1 MFHQKWRMLR
11 SYKII
16 FKGRVQGVGFR
27 PFVSKLAKKMGLFGY
42 VSNDQNGVI
51 IMVSGETDTIF
62 QFYEML
68 LKNPPL
74 LARIKMHNCEEVNY
88 VSYDAFLIIP
98 TKTTNKLNL
107 ALTPDFGIC
116 SECRFE
122 ILDPENRR
130 FQYAFTTCVNCGPRW
145 SITETFPFEREH
157 TTISKFKMCPTCQA
171 EYENDDDRRFHSQ
184 TNSCPD
190 CGIQMELTNKKGIS
204 LKVLQSNIF
213 KKVNNLIQNGKIIAI
228 KNTGGYLL
236 CCDATNPVVVRKLR
250 QLKRRPNKPFAILYP
265 SVEMIEEHVPLETFQ
280 KSELCSVERP
290 IVIIPSK
297 GYSGK
302 IAIDDIAPGLQQL
315 GLMLPYSGILE
326 MLSKELEG
334 PIVATSGNIHG
345 SPIIRNK
352 EKAQELISEISDY
365 FLHHDLDIVNPQDD
379 SVVKFSFKYH
389 QRIVFRRSRGFAP
402 NYFEYEKI
410 IEEKILALGGHL
422 KSTIAF
428 APNDYLYL
436 SQYLGNL
443 DHYDVYQRFKETA
456 TSFQQIFEENPDC
469 ILVDKHPTYL
479 STQYGA
485 ELSQNSNVP
494 LYRIQHH
501 KAHFA
506 SVLGENNLFETKERI
521 LGVIWDGTGFGD
533 DGQIWGGEFF
543 SFQDNKMER
552 SGHFEYFDWLA
563 GDKMSKE
570 PRLSLYALNQ
580 DHQAKF
586 LKTKFSKQERDIYS
600 LVKASNSLKTSSV
613 GRLFDAVASLLGL
626 CDINSYEGEGAIL
639 MENVIR
645 DYDSEQLKSYID
657 DEIGYIVSTSG
668 LWNALYEDYL
678 KGTKKETI
686 ILKFLFTL
694 AKVVIDMAVFTGSKK
709 IALSGGVFQNTVL
722 IDMIQELSR
731 YKFELFFNIN
741 LAPNDE
747 NISYGQVMYYSN
759 LIADRKLSNSKKEKM
774 FHIKQEN

>member
-1 MFHQKWRMLR
+1 MLR
-11 SYKII
+11 SYKIV

-27 PFVSKLAKKMGLFGY
+27 PFVSKLAKRMGLFGY
-42 VSNDQNGVI
+42 VSNDENGVI

-62 QFYEML
+62 KFYEIL
-68 LKNPPL
+68 VDHPPL
-74 LARIKMHNCEEVNY
+74 LARIKFHECIEVDFIF
-88 VSYDAFLIIP
+88 YDAFLIIP
-98 TKTTNKLNL
+98 TQVTTNLNL

-116 SECRFE
+116 PECRLE
-122 ILDPENRR
+122 ISDPENRR

-145 SITETFPFEREH
+145 SITKTFPFERDH
-157 TTISKFKMCPTCQA
+157 TTISEFKMCPTCRT

-190 CGIQMELTNKKGIS
+190 CGIKMELTTNKG
-204 LKVLQSNIF
+204 LVLEVAQIDIF

-236 CCDATNPVVVRKLR
+236 CCDATNPTVVRRLR
-250 QLKRRPNKPFAILYP
+250 LLKRRPKKPFALLYP
-265 SVEMIEEHVPLETFQ
+265 SIEMIEEHVPLEAFQ

-326 MLSKELEG
+326 LLSKELEG

-352 EKAQELISEISDY
+352 EQALELISEVSDY
-365 FLHHDLDIVNPQDD
+365 FLHHDLTIINSQDD
-379 SVVKFSFKYH
+379 SVVKFSFKNH

-402 NYFEYEKI
+402 NYFEYEKRA
-410 IEEKILALGGHL
+410 EEKILALGSHL

-428 APNDYLYL
+428 TPNDYLYL

-443 DHYDVYQRFKETA
+443 DHYEVYQRFKETA
-456 TSFQQIFEENPDC
+456 DAFQQIFEQKPDC
-469 ILVDKHPTYL
+469 ILVDKHPAYL
-479 STQYGA
+479 SSQYGV
-485 ELSQNSNVP
+485 ELSKKQMVA
-494 LYRIQHH
+494 IHMVQHH

-506 SVLGENNLFETKERI
+506 SVLGENNLFGTKGKV

-543 SFQDNKMER
+543 SLEDTIMER
-552 SGHFEYFDWLA
+552 LGHFEYFDWLA

-570 PRLSLYALNQ
+570 PRLSLFALNQ
-580 DHQAKF
+580 DAEAEF
-586 LKTKFSKQERDIYS
+586 LKTKFSEQEIHIYS
-600 LVKASNSLKTSSV
+600 LVKASNSLQTSSV
-613 GRLFDAVASLLGL
+613 GRLFDAVASLLDL
-626 CDINSYEGEGAIL
+626 CDINTYEGEGAIL
-639 MENVIR
+639 MENLVQS
-645 DYDSEQLKSYID
+645 YDFEQLGSYLG
-657 DEIGYIVSTSG
+657 EITGPIVPTSR
-668 LWNALYEDYL
+668 LWKALYEDYL

-686 ILKFLFTL
+686 VLKFLYTL
-694 AKVVIDMAVFTGSKK
+694 AKVVVDMAAFTGIKK

-722 IDMIQELSR
+722 IDMIQELS
-731 YKFELFFNIN
+731 KDKLELFFNIN
-741 LAPNDE
+741 LAANDE

-759 LIADRKLSNSKKEKM
+759 LMADKKLTDSKEERM